1 MQYILRKT
9 LQEKNYESWFRV
21 VDKNGILEVRGM
33 IYAKLREELEQ
44 NTELKTYLIV
54 FREQKS
60 VQYDWNV
67 VYSGII

>member
-1 MQYILRKT
+1 
-9 LQEKNYESWFRV
+9 
-21 VDKNGILEVRGM
+21 M
-33 IYAKLREELEQ
+33 IYAKLREELEE

-60 VQYDWNV
+60 AQYDWNV

>member
-1 MQYILRKT
+1 
-9 LQEKNYESWFRV
+9 
-21 VDKNGILEVRGM
+21 M
-33 IYAKLREELEQ
+33 INAKLTQELEQ

-67 VYSGII
+67 VYVDKYKRSQVRPGTLLIYNFGGLAKEFSLYR